1 MYNKVQKEIQNLS
14 PSDEVQT
21 SQDIDNSSLMFSFF
35 SRSLNTSNVRSKN
48 NSNEID
54 RYRQVEELLV
64 HESNDPLIW
73 WKANC
78 NAYPNLSV
86 LAQKYLSIPA
96 TSVPSER
103 LFSDAGIHVTS
114 LRNRLDSRLVNQI
127 LFIKQNKK
135 YLEMFP

>member
-1 MYNKVQKEIQNLS
+1 
-14 PSDEVQT
+14 
-21 SQDIDNSSLMFSFF
+21 MFSFF
-35 SRSLNTSNVRSKN
+35 SRSSNTSNVRSKN

-114 LRNRLDSRLVNQI
+114 LRNRLDPRLVNQI